1 MKTSIVYIH
10 LWRFAPTVLALAA
23 MVILG
28 ACGVTGPDETPWQN
42 VAAYSWPTA
51 EGTFMRYRVEVNSQ
65 IVNGTPKDSTSAMT
79 IEQADDTFHGE
90 LMYRLNNTDR
100 VFSQRV
106 LFLPTR
112 DTLFVGNGDAGREEF
127 GGTYH
132 LVAPLQRGHS
142 WISGYKYDGDSI
154 PKWKATILERLS
166 HLQLAGIEGA
176 PKQYRNVVVVKY
188 ELLDTAAPDY
198 GSYWIRYYAE
208 GQGPIQTIKNIV
220 LRRDASGVIPTLPYE
235 AQFITRTVLIESSAA
250 SN

>member
-1 MKTSIVYIH
+1 MNTSFVYTHIR
-10 LWRFAPTVLALAA
+10 RFAPALFALAA
-23 MVILG
+23 VVVFG
-28 ACGVTGPDETPWQN
+28 ACSVTGPDETPWQD

-65 IVNGTPKDSTSAMT
+65 IVNSASKDSTSAMT
-79 IEQADDTFHGE
+79 IEQADATFHGE
-90 LMYRLNNTDR
+90 SMYRLNNTDR

-132 LVAPLQRGHS
+132 LVAPLQRGHT
-142 WISGYKYDGDSI
+142 WVSGYKDDAETI

-166 HLQLAGIEGA
+166 HLQLEGIEGA

-220 LRRDASGVIPTLPYE
+220 LRRDASGVIPTIPYE
-235 AQFITRTVLIESSAA
+235 AQFITRTVLIESRAA
-250 SN
+250 GN